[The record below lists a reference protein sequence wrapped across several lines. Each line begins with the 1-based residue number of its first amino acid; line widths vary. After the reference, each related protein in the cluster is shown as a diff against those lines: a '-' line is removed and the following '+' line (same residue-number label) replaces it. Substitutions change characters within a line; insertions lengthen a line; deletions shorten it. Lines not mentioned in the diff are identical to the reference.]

1 MVHVAF
7 TAFVVLGGQLVLRW
21 PRIAWLHVPA
31 AVWGAWIEV
40 AGWIYPLTPLE
51 SRLRADAG
59 QTGYQTSF
67 VEHYLLPVLYPA
79 GLTREGQ
86 WLLDA
91 TCLNAGG
98 PRACQLHVR
107 GAEALAVSP
116 CLRRTSSRRTLP
128 VPG

>member
-31 AVWGAWIEV
+31 AVWCAWIEV
-40 AGWIYPLTPLE
+40 AGWICPLAPLE
-51 SRLRADAG
+51 NRLRADSG

-86 WLLDA
+86 WLLA
-91 TCLNAGG
+91 AVVIAVNGGVYTPVVRRHRRHAAGH
-98 PRACQLHVR
+98 A
-107 GAEALAVSP
+107 
-116 CLRRTSSRRTLP
+116 SSTTRP
-128 VPG
+128 A